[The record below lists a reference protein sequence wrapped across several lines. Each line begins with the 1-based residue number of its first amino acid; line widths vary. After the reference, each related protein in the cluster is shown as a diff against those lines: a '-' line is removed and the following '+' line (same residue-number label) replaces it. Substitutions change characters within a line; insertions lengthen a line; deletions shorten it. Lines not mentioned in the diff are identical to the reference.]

1 MLNTTSVRLYAA
13 RWALLSHEETPTS
26 ALSHALL
33 VHLPLWLP
41 RFLLGIFCAL
51 LCPHLQ
57 AEEITDYLSELGQ
70 AEMAG
75 QLVRAIDTDGDGDI
89 DFFEFCR
96 GWQRWLDMNSVG
108 VGAG

>member
-1 MLNTTSVRLYAA
+1 MTSL
-13 RWALLSHEETPTS
+13 
-26 ALSHALL
+26 LL
-33 VHLPLWLP
+33 VGPAVWAIPARVSHV
-41 RFLLGIFCAL
+41 IVVVVVVVVVVV
-51 LCPHLQ
+51 LQ